1 MFQKKLPFQ
10 PPSLKNRLKDATQR
24 ALSREECVALRKRA
38 DKLYKAATITGGATI
53 VSLLGV
59 SIVGGS
65 ILGWIGL
72 VAKWHALTAFCA
84 AHAAVCWYVVAAF
97 ILMALITVALLL
109 IANSTEEEL
118 ANANIIVEPHHVV
131 VPTHLI
137 QQPAT

>member
-10 PPSLKNRLKDATQR
+10 PPTIKDRLKDATKR
-24 ALSREECVALRKRA
+24 ALSIEECAALRKRA

-109 IANSTEEEL
+109 IANSTEQEL
-118 ANANIIVEPHHVV
+118 ENANIVFEPGHVV
-131 VPTHLI
+131 VPKHLI